1 MFTMWGRLLSAAHA
15 PASAARIVCGPL
27 RRTQRSEITFICAS
41 HCPLS
46 LADVAMASTP
56 RSFAEQNYDW
66 FLVLDFE
73 AQCDKDRV
81 MVPQEII
88 EFPTLLVNA
97 KTFEIVSEFHQ
108 YVMPTVHKQLTPF
121 CTELTGI
128 TQNMVDEQ
136 PELHQVLSMFN
147 NWMFQQG
154 LLRDGDGPSFAF
166 VTCGAWDLKTCLPNQ
181 AAHMVIKLPTYFRN
195 YINIKD
201 AFKQWAGKK
210 KTKGM
215 LTFGMVGMLQALD
228 LPLVGRHHSGI
239 DDSRNIAAILRELAK
254 RGMVF

>member
-1 MFTMWGRLLSAAHA
+1 
-15 PASAARIVCGPL
+15 
-27 RRTQRSEITFICAS
+27 
-41 HCPLS
+41 
-46 LADVAMASTP
+46 MATSTD
-56 RSFAEQNYDW
+56 RFAEQRYDW

-73 AQCDKDRV
+73 AQCDKDKTL
-81 MVPQEII
+81 VPQEII
-88 EFPTLLVNA
+88 EFPTILINS

-108 YVMPTVHKQLTPF
+108 YVMPSVHKQLTPF

-128 TQNMVDEQ
+128 TQDMVDGQ
-136 PELHQVLSMFN
+136 PHLPQVLGMFKD
-147 NWMFQQG
+147 WMYQQG
-154 LLRDGDGPSFAF
+154 LLRDCDGPSFAF

-181 AAHMVIKLPTYFRN
+181 AAHMGIKLPTYFRN

-210 KTKGM
+210 KAKDASS
-215 LTFGMVGMLQALD
+215 FGMVGMLQVLG

-254 RGMVF
+254 RGVVL